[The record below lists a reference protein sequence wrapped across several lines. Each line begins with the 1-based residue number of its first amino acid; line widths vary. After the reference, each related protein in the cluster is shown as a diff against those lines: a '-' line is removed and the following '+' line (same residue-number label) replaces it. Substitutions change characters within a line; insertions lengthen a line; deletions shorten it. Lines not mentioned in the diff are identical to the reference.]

1 MPSSPMPRFVG
12 LFPLGGGLLPSGVL
26 LGLLLLG
33 ACTVPSADDS
43 IAAVRDPAPGS
54 SGPTQIEGADG
65 PLSPG
70 ETKALLVSIESDAD
84 AGSILTRHL
93 AIEEQVAGTPL
104 TADNKITVLQDGAE
118 TFRAIA
124 AAIRGAEDHINLE
137 YYTIED
143 VSLPDAAGGTVQLAD
158 LLIERRRAG
167 VAVNILYD
175 DYGSSDTPAEV
186 FARLEAAGVKLLAYH
201 PIAPTNPENVLTL
214 NARDHR
220 KILVADGRV
229 AVVGG
234 VNLSKSYES
243 KSPGGDD
250 DDEAAEAAAEAAEEG
265 EEGEAALALT
275 EPLPEDWRDTA
286 IQLEGPVVAQVQ
298 ELFRDHWRTEQGP
311 ALDESGFFPALAA
324 EGDEVVRIIGSA
336 PDEEIPR
343 YYVALISAL
352 RGAEAR
358 AWISAAYF
366 VPTPEQLEEL
376 IAASQRGVDVRL
388 LLADRSDSQ
397 DAIAAAQSH
406 YSDLLDAGIR
416 IFETQDVVMHA
427 KTVVID
433 GVWSAIGSSN
443 FDFRSVV
450 HNAEVEAIVLGAAT
464 GSALERIFEQGMAI
478 ATEIDAEA
486 WEDERSFPERLRG
499 FFSRRF
505 EWLL

>member
-1 MPSSPMPRFVG
+1 M
-12 LFPLGGGLLPSGVL
+12 
-26 LGLLLLG
+26 
-33 ACTVPSADDS
+33 PSADDS
-43 IAAVRDPAPGS
+43 IAAVSDPAPAGS
-54 SGPTQIEGADG
+54 AGPGVALLGPTQIEGADG
-65 PLSPG
+65 PLSPS
-70 ETKALLVSIESDAD
+70 ETKALLVGIESDAD

-93 AIEEQVAGTPL
+93 AIEEKVAGTPL

-143 VSLPDAAGGTVQLAD
+143 VTLPGPAGGTVQLAD
-158 LLIERRRAG
+158 LLIERRQAG

-186 FARLEAAGVKLLAYH
+186 FARLEAAGARLLAYH
-201 PIAPTNPENVLTL
+201 PIAPINPENVLTL

-243 KSPGGDD
+243 KSPGSDDD
-250 DDEAAEAAAEAAEEG
+250 DDEAAEAAEKAAP
-265 EEGEAALALT
+265 LALT
-275 EPLPEDWRDTA
+275 EPLPKDWRDTA

-486 WEDERSFPERLRG
+486 WEDERSFSERLRG